1 MTKEGQKF
9 RIVIW
14 KHDLTEEKCRF
25 DLNAPWIR
33 RRKKKR
39 NPSELIQIY
48 IHLLVA
54 GKINE
59 KRRTTTVYLQIII
72 PSIGISS
79 SLAVPVSGSCPA
91 ARGGEIY
98 S

>member
-25 DLNAPWIR
+25 DLNAPWMR

-48 IHLLVA
+48 IHLLV
-54 GKINE
+54 KST
-59 KRRTTTVYLQIII
+59 RRTTTVYLQIII